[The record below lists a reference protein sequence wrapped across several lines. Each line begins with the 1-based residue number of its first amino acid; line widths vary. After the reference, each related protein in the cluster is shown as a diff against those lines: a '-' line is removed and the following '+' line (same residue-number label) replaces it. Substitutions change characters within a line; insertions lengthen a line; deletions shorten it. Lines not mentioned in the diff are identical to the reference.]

1 MHTRQLIIPITKGE
15 AYTKP
20 YRRPKG
26 TGRLIGIYE
35 ATRCYGGPEEGGWW
49 YDWKEYNA
57 SKTCANHRHARYILR
72 KIRAKYRTEDFIRLF
87 IEGTPGI
94 NATQTAPHYE

>member
-1 MHTRQLIIPITKGE
+1 M
-15 AYTKP
+15 
-20 YRRPKG
+20 
-26 TGRLIGIYE
+26 
-35 ATRCYGGPEEGGWW
+35 
-49 YDWKEYNA
+49 
-57 SKTCANHRHARYILR
+57 HARYILR